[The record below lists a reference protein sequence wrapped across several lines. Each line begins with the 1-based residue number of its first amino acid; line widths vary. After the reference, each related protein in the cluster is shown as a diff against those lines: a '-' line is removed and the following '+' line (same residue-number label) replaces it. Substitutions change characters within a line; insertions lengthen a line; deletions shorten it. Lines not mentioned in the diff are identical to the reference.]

1 MIGVIVNFLAI
12 AAGGILG
19 TLLKKGIS
27 ERMTK
32 IVIHALALCVMY
44 IGISGAL
51 KGQNTLVL
59 VISMAAGTVVGELLD
74 LDGHL
79 TKAAEAV
86 GKKVQKSDSESRFSE
101 GFVTGTLVFCI
112 GAMAVMGSFEAGV
125 SGDYT
130 TLFTKALIDGI
141 SAVAFASVMG
151 MGVAASGICVLLY
164 QGVLVLLAQYISG
177 FISEYMVAE
186 MTCAG
191 SLLIFAIGLN
201 MLDITHIKVMNMFP
215 AVFFPFLLCNFM

>member
-1 MIGVIVNFLAI
+1 MGNCL
-12 AAGGILG
+12 IL
-19 TLLKKGIS
+19 T
-27 ERMTK
+27 
-32 IVIHALALCVMY
+32 
-44 IGISGAL
+44 
-51 KGQNTLVL
+51 
-59 VISMAAGTVVGELLD
+59 
-74 LDGHL
+74 GHL

-191 SLLIFAIGLN
+191 SLLILAIGLN